1 MFFRRTLKMITNI
14 TIDNFRQ
21 FDHLEV
27 KDLKRINFLVG
38 KNNCGKTTVL
48 EALFIMVGPQ
58 IYEAWAKLSRFRGLA
73 LQNDL
78 MLNAFG
84 NSPTNTIKLS
94 ININEEH
101 CKLII
106 SPKTENEMP
115 FTSLLGES
123 NQVKKAYD
131 YNITT
136 TKDDAEEVYEA
147 SVLVLQNGDHLT
159 PIKTFLNA
167 YGGCVFLSEKTLM
180 IDMKWQIQELFKK
193 SQEHKLVELLKLFSD
208 TITNIFVVGDD
219 IYIDQENVETEKIVR
234 LPLALMG
241 DGLKKYLTIV
251 CALLDERLNCIF
263 IDEIEN
269 GLHFET
275 QKTLLRAI
283 LRLSKEK
290 SLQMFITTHSYE
302 TLKFLSEIMQEDEFN
317 TQKEEVQV
325 INVAN
330 TIKKGYQSYN
340 YSIDGLIDFIHNET
354 EVRD

>member
-1 MFFRRTLKMITNI
+1 MFFRRILKMITNI
-14 TIDNFRQ
+14 TIENFRQ

-27 KDLKRINFLVG
+27 KDLKRINFFVG

-48 EALFIMVGPQ
+48 EALFIMIGPQ
-58 IYEAWAKLSRFRGLA
+58 IYGAWAKLSRFRGLA

-78 MLNAFG
+78 MSNAFG

-94 ININEEH
+94 INIGEEH

-115 FTSLLGES
+115 FTSLPGEN

-136 TKDDAEEVYEA
+136 TKNKIEEVYKA
-147 SVLVLQNGDHLT
+147 SVSVLQNGDHLT
-159 PIKTFLNA
+159 PIKTFSNS

-180 IDMKWQIQELFKK
+180 NDMKGQIQELFKK
-193 SQEHKLVELLKLFSD
+193 SQEHKLVELLKLFND
-208 TITNIFVVGDD
+208 NITNILVIGND
-219 IYIDQENVETEKIVR
+219 IYIENKDSGR
-234 LPLALMG
+234 LILALMG

-251 CALLDERLNCIF
+251 CALLDERLTCIF

-275 QKTLLRAI
+275 QKTILRAI

-290 SLQMFITTHSYE
+290 DLQMFITTHNYE

-317 TQKEEVQV
+317 TQQDAVQV
-325 INVAN
+325 INIAN
-330 TIKKGYQSYN
+330 TVKKGYQSYN